1 MLSEKPKLERISNES
16 KGMKEDS
23 PQRRRVRRA
32 EYGSLC
38 ARSVLS
44 ASAAVRCLSNPLKTA
59 IVRRRFTQHLGLKK
73 VKRMLIP
80 TVIENT
86 SRGERHYDIYSRL
99 LREHIIF
106 LGTPIDE
113 MVANIVVAELLH
125 LESEDPDKDISIYIN
140 SPGGSITAGLAIYDT
155 LRFIKPDI
163 VTICMGQAA
172 SMAAVLLAA
181 GTRGKRYS
189 LPHSR
194 IMIHQPSLEGLAGQ
208 ATDIKI
214 YAEEMLRMRTRLSE
228 ILAEATGQSFE
239 KIDSDVERDFILS
252 PERAVEYGII
262 DVVLASRERDEIIK
276 TIAGVAG

>member
-1 MLSEKPKLERISNES
+1 
-16 KGMKEDS
+16 
-23 PQRRRVRRA
+23 
-32 EYGSLC
+32 
-38 ARSVLS
+38 
-44 ASAAVRCLSNPLKTA
+44 
-59 IVRRRFTQHLGLKK
+59 
-73 VKRMLIP
+73 MLIP
-80 TVIENT
+80 TVVENT

-113 MVANIVVAELLH
+113 VVANIVVAELLH
-125 LESEDPDKDISIYIN
+125 LESEDPDRDISIYIN

-181 GTRGKRYS
+181 GTKGKRFS
-189 LPHSR
+189 LAHSR
-194 IMIHQPSLEGLAGQ
+194 ILIHQPSIEGLAGQ
-208 ATDIKI
+208 ATDVKI

-252 PERAVEYGII
+252 PKQAVEYGII
-262 DVVLASRERDEIIK
+262 DIVLGTRAGDEITKIG
-276 TIAGVAG
+276 AGVAG